1 MSPMNSPSTATPLH
15 SASDRHLTLS
25 TDDLIHQLKL
35 SRQLPQL
42 LQDISR
48 QRIILTTAK
57 DKGIT
62 ISDAELQAA
71 ADDFRSRQK
80 LTSADQT
87 WQWLQQNRLSIEDLE
102 TLLQTQLITEKLAHH
117 LFAHQVEP
125 HFAQSYSDN
134 AEAQLYEIIVK
145 SENLALELFYSLQA
159 GETNF
164 AALANDHAI
173 DSHLRRHGG
182 YRGRVKRAQLPPEL
196 GIPIFAAQPP
206 TLLKPILLQA
216 DRSVTWHLI
225 RVEKIRWPQLT
236 DQRRQEIC
244 TQLFQDWLSQQVKQV
259 KVTLASEIA

>member
-1 MSPMNSPSTATPLH
+1 MTSPSLTAPLQTV
-15 SASDRHLTLS
+15 SDRHLTLS

-42 LQDISR
+42 LKDISR
-48 QRIILTTAK
+48 QRIILATAK
-57 DKGIT
+57 EKDIT
-62 ISDAELQAA
+62 VSDAELQAA
-71 ADDFRSRQK
+71 ADDFRSSQK

-87 WQWLQQNRLSIEDLE
+87 WQWLQRNLLSIEDLE

-134 AEAQLYEIIVK
+134 AEAQLHEIIVK

-164 AALANDHAI
+164 AALASDHSI

-182 YRGRVKRAQLPPEL
+182 YRGRVKRAKLHTEL
-196 GIPIFAAQPP
+196 AIPIFAAQPP
-206 TLLKPILLQA
+206 SLLKPIPLQN
-216 DRSVTWHLI
+216 DRATTWHLI
-225 RVEKIRWPQLT
+225 RVDKIRWPQLT

-244 TQLFQDWLSQQVKQV
+244 TQLFQNWLSQQANQV
-259 KVTLASEIA
+259 KVILG